1 MNSHAEGTQAVASGF
16 TSHAEGYFTEARA
29 SYSHAGGS
37 GTIADAAWQ
46 MVIGEAN
53 VISTTFNDKFIVGSG
68 SFASPGSTGTT
79 TRRNCFR
86 VNHTGVY
93 ASGSYNAS
101 GADYAEFF
109 EWADGNPGN
118 IDRAGRFVTL
128 EGEHIRL
135 AGPGDGYIL
144 GIVSGAP
151 SVVGDV
157 YDDQW
162 QGMYLTDVF
171 GRPIWE
177 DVEVPAETEE
187 VEFPVEVP
195 GEGEEAPHVETRR
208 EVRVVVPAHTERRQ
222 KLNPDYDPAQTYV
235 PRSDRPEWDAVGM
248 LGKLV
253 AVDDGSC
260 REDGWAAVGKGGIAV
275 GSEERTRYR
284 VMERLDG
291 NHVRIL
297 IL

>member
-1 MNSHAEGTQAVASGF
+1 MTAIGRNNVDRSGDL
-16 TSHAEGYFTEARA
+16 G
-29 SYSHAGGS
+29 
-37 GTIADAAWQ
+37 
-46 MVIGEAN
+46 IG
-53 VISTTFNDKFIVGSG
+53 DLFIVGKGDSE
-68 SFASPGSTGTT
+68 SSRSNA
-79 TRRNCFR
+79 FR
-86 VNHTGVY
+86 VAYRGVY
-93 ASGSYNAS
+93 GTGAFNSS
-101 GADYAEFF
+101 GADYAELF
-109 EWADGNPGN
+109 EWADGNPEAQ
-118 IDRAGRFVTL
+118 DRAGHFVTL
-128 EGEHIRL
+128 EGENIRL

-171 GRPIWE
+171 GRPIFE
-177 DVEVPAETEE
+177 DVEVPAVMEE

-195 GEGEEAPHVETRR
+195 GEGEEAPQVETRR

-235 PRSDRPEWDAVGM
+235 PRSDRPEWDAVGL

-253 AVDDGSC
+253 AVDDGTC
-260 REDGWAAVGKGGIAV
+260 VPNGWAAVGEGGAATN
-275 GSEERTRYR
+275 SEERTKYR
-284 VMERLDG
+284 VMARLDDR
-291 NHVRIL
+291 HVRIL